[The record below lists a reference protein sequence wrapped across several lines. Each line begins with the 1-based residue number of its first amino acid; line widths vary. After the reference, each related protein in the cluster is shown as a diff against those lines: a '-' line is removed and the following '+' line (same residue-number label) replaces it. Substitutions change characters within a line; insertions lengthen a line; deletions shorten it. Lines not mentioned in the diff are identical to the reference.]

1 MQKKSPLFE
10 KRISVPLE
18 WLELLKNFTSNT
30 HVKIKNYILYQK
42 RSRGKKWNV
51 CARNS
56 EMKQILKNIYKT
68 DLQIIPKPI

>member
-30 HVKIKNYILYQK
+30 HVKIKITYCIKKKVGAKNGTFVPVTQK
-42 RSRGKKWNV
+42 
-51 CARNS
+51 
-56 EMKQILKNIYKT
+56 
-68 DLQIIPKPI
+68 